1 MKVLVAEPLDAGAV
15 ARLAGAGH
23 EVVERHG
30 LQGDA
35 LIAALARCRGLV
47 VRGGTRVTGDVLRAA
62 SSLRVVVRAGT
73 GLDNVDL
80 GAARERDIDVLN
92 TPGANAISVAEL
104 VFAMLLAFERRIVP
118 AASALRAG
126 RWEKSGAGRE
136 LSGRRL
142 GLLGFGR
149 VGREVARRARVRH
162 GCGRAIRRSFTAR
175 RVRVGAPLA
184 ARGSLAARVDVL
196 SLHTPLMP
204 ETRHIV
210 GSRELAR
217 MKSDALLVNT
227 ARGELVDPDALRA
240 ALESG
245 RLRGA
250 VLDVFAQEPTPAD
263 DPLVALPN
271 VLALPHLG
279 AATHE
284 AQRRAGAEAA
294 SLLIAALA
302 ALPE

>member
-1 MKVLVAEPLDAGAV
+1 M
-15 ARLAGAGH
+15 
-23 EVVERHG
+23 
-30 LQGDA
+30 
-35 LIAALARCRGLV
+35 
-47 VRGGTRVTGDVLRAA
+47 
-62 SSLRVVVRAGT
+62 
-73 GLDNVDL
+73 DL
-80 GAARERDIDVLN
+80 NTARERGIAVLN

-104 VFAMLLAFERRIVP
+104 VFAMLLAFERRVVP

-136 LSGRRL
+136 LAGRRL

-149 VGREVARRARVRH
+149 VGREVARRARAFDMEVWACDPPLLPWPAEFDWVR
-162 GCGRAIRRSFTAR
+162 R
-175 RVRVGAPLA
+175 APLEA
-184 ARGSLAARVDVL
+184 LLPEVDVL
-196 SLHTPLMP
+196 SLHTPLTP
-204 ETRHIV
+204 ETRHVI
-210 GSRELAR
+210 GARELAR

-227 ARGELVDPDALRA
+227 ARGELVDPVALRA

-250 VLDVFAQEPTPAD
+250 LLDVFAPEPPAPD
-263 DPLVALPN
+263 DPLLALPN

-279 AATHE
+279 ASTHE

-294 SLLIAALA
+294 ALLIAALA